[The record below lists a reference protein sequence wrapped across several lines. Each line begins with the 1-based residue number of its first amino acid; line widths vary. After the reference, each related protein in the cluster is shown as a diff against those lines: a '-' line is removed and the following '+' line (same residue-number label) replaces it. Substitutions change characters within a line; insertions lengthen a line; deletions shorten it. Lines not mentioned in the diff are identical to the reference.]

1 MTLKNKLFITV
12 LLFQTLLTVTAL
24 AEEIDTS
31 DIEKIRSA
39 MPSKYIAEP
48 KKPRKMLVF
57 YLCSGFKHGSIPHW
71 NKTLE
76 IMGQKTG
83 AFETVK
89 CLPLNPKTSSSS
101 TPYASTTTLKLNFP
115 RSFEKALWISSDPA
129 KGSWV
134 STPQPIAFTTGPKP
148 LICSVVSSVD
158 IHGLRMEPGLLSS
171 TTPITR
177 SWLPSKA
184 RISRLTMRYIE
195 PYPPII
201 LEQLSGY

>member
-83 AFETVK
+83 AFETVF
-89 CLPLNPKTSSSS
+89 SDEMS
-101 TPYASTTTLKLNFP
+101 
-115 RSFEKALWISSDPA
+115 SFESENLQQFDA
-129 KGSWV
+129 V
-134 STPQPIAFTTGPKP
+134 CFNNNT
-148 LICSVVSSVD
+148 
-158 IHGLRMEPGLLSS
+158 
-171 TTPITR
+171 
-177 SWLPSKA
+177 
-184 RISRLTMRYIE
+184 
-195 PYPPII
+195 
-201 LEQLSGY
+201 

>member
-83 AFETVK
+83 AFETVF
-89 CLPLNPKTSSSS
+89 SDEMS
-101 TPYASTTTLKLNFP
+101 
-115 RSFEKALWISSDPA
+115 SFESENLQQFDAVCFNNNTEIKFPQELRESLMDFIRSG
-129 KGSWV
+129 KGIV
-134 STPQPIAFTTGPKP
+134 G
-148 LICSVVSSVD
+148 
-158 IHGLRMEPGLLSS
+158 IHAATDSFYDWPE
-171 TTPITR
+171 
-177 SWLPSKA
+177 A
-184 RISRLTMRYIE
+184 
-195 PYPPII
+195 
-201 LEQLSGY
+201 